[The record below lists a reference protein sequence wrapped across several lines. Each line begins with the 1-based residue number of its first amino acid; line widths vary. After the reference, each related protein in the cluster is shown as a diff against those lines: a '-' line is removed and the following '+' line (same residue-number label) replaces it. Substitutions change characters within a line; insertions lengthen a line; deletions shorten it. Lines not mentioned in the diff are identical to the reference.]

1 MYSST
6 LDPSS
11 ALPKTVFPNKDPL
24 HSMRSK
30 QLVNLEQALAELQ
43 VKDANKETLKVLDKI
58 FVFL

>member
-1 MYSST
+1 
-6 LDPSS
+6 
-11 ALPKTVFPNKDPL
+11 
-24 HSMRSK
+24 MRSK